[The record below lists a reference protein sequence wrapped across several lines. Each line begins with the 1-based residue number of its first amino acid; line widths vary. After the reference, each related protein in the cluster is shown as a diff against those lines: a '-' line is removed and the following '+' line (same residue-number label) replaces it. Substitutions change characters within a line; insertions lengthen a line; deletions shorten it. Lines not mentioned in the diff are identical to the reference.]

1 MTDLW
6 IEPPRRVLNN
16 PIEQRIWKIMTYG
29 GCSYEQ
35 AKEKSRRFRSDL
47 KGAINE
53 ARTENNKKPWNP
65 PRQYNECDF
74 EDINCASGYSKPELI
89 FEKIID

>member
-6 IEPPRRVLNN
+6 VEPPRHVLNN

-29 GCSYEQ
+29 GCSHEQ

-53 ARTENNKKPWNP
+53 ARNENGKKPWNP
-65 PRQYNECDF
+65 PSQYNECNF
-74 EDINCASGYSKPELI
+74 EDIGCASGHSKPELI